1 MIIHFCVG
9 VCVVCV
15 CVCMHLWVHKC
26 VCVHKC
32 ECVCMHVHLW
42 MHKCVCVLP
51 LHVSSVTLDTSRH
64 TRQSQSQISHENRG
78 IPEHTHKW
86 VCTVIIWP
94 QTLDLLWSVSVCT
107 FLILLQGHLSL
118 TRWPQLWSQ
127 SPAWHSS
134 LQRCPHPSCT
144 HTHTHNNQS
153 AQSSHILA
161 CNTLR
166 FSQHLFGT
174 LILTGAQQ
182 LFVLLIRKRELP
194 TKHTHTHSHTH
205 TGHWAF
211 ETRPESSRRV
221 TYTHS
226 M

>member
-1 MIIHFCVG
+1 MCVCTCVL
-9 VCVVCV
+9 VCVRESVYVWVCLVCVCACVCVWESDFRDSAVNLIWQNLLADIFKDKNDYTFLCRSLCSMCV

-26 VCVHKC
+26 VCVCVRISVCVHKC

-78 IPEHTHKW
+78 IPEHTHKR

-144 HTHTHNNQS
+144 HTHTLTTINQHRAATS
-153 AQSSHILA
+153 
-161 CNTLR
+161 
-166 FSQHLFGT
+166 
-174 LILTGAQQ
+174 
-182 LFVLLIRKRELP
+182 
-194 TKHTHTHSHTH
+194 
-205 TGHWAF
+205 
-211 ETRPESSRRV
+211 
-221 TYTHS
+221 
-226 M
+226 